1 VSELE
6 PPVNPTVSVP
16 PRLGV
21 AAEED
26 AEAEDDALLVGP
38 LVALDPDPQASSNA
52 PAPIAPATVAADVR
66 KRRLEISLPN
76 MCSLMTLLLYRP
88 EPLLL

>member
-21 AAEED
+21 AAEAD
-26 AEAEDDALLVGP
+26 DDALFVGP
-38 LVALDPDPQASSNA
+38 VVALDPDPQASSKA

-76 MCSLMTLLLYRP
+76 MCSLMTPLLYRP